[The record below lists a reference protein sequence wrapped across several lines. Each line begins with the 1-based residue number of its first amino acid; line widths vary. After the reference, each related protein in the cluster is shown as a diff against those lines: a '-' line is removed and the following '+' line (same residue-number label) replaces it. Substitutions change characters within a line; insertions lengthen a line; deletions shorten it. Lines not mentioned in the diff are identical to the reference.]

1 MGLNNECSMSK
12 NGILLNLQK
21 GLETEKKSLE
31 LCNELVDLL
40 DNEDE
45 KKSILKIAKDERRH
59 IKIIENLMK
68 IVKNTFLEQNRKF
81 NVFV

>member
-68 IVKNTFLEQNRKF
+68 IVKNTFLE
-81 NVFV
+81 